1 MKRAVHDG
9 REEGFGMFT
18 TESQGGTTVV
28 VIGADLDSGNTAQA
42 REFINGLTDG
52 GRINLVADLSGMGF
66 VDSSG
71 LGALV
76 AALKAARSKGGDLRL
91 CGVVPAVSTIL
102 ELTRLTKLFQVFPDR
117 ESAVASFQT
126 ES

>member
-1 MKRAVHDG
+1 
-9 REEGFGMFT
+9 MFT
-18 TESQGGTTVV
+18 TESHGETTVV
-28 VIGADLDSGNTAQA
+28 VIGADLDSSNTDQA
-42 REFINGLTDG
+42 KQLLGELADG

-76 AALKAARSKGGDLRL
+76 AALKRARSKGGDLRL

-102 ELTRLTKLFQVFPDR
+102 DLTRLTKLFQVHPDR